1 MRISPNRVLIYP
13 QAAIQR
19 EATKG
24 AQHCTAMT
32 AHEARSPA

>member
-24 AQHCTAMT
+24 AQVLYSHDRA
-32 AHEARSPA
+32 